1 LAEHFPTTR
10 IAIIGIDYFA
20 ISRDCSEL

>member
-1 LAEHFPTTR
+1 LAEHFPTTK

>member
-1 LAEHFPTTR
+1 LAEHFSTTR
-10 IAIIGIDYFA
+10 FAIIGIDYFA

>member
-1 LAEHFPTTR
+1 LAEHFLTMR

-20 ISRDCSEL
+20 ISRDCSKL

>member
-10 IAIIGIDYFA
+10 ITIIGIDYFA

>member
-10 IAIIGIDYFA
+10 MAIIGIDYFA
-20 ISRDCSEL
+20 ISQDCSEL